1 MFRRTLEAS
10 LSGGT
15 IMPSP
20 AQQASYI
27 NESTWIIYFATYIVL
42 LLSCLT
48 GTQSVAISQ
57 VAIRWTAPET
67 RGVNLT
73 YYSKESFLGFP
84 FTSLISNSHQVITL
98 KTLMCIS
105 DAKLCFS
112 YVHLF
117 LPFSIVHYYCLFS
130 LLHTWSTTS
139 YSKQS
144 TKCK

>member
-1 MFRRTLEAS
+1 M
-10 LSGGT
+10 
-15 IMPSP
+15 
-20 AQQASYI
+20 
-27 NESTWIIYFATYIVL
+27 
-42 LLSCLT
+42 
-48 GTQSVAISQ
+48 AISQ

-73 YYSKESFLGFP
+73 YYSKESFSVCFLGFP
-84 FTSLISNSHQVITL
+84 FTSLKSNSHQVITL

-130 LLHTWSTTS
+130 LLHIHGQQQLN
-139 YSKQS
+139 QS
-144 TKCK
+144 SQPNANKSF